1 MRKMIVIAIREYLA
15 AVRTRSFIV
24 SLVMVPLLMSGSV
37 IVSLIVKELEDTG
50 EKRFA
55 IVDRSPGQKIF
66 QAIETAARHRNDH
79 EIYDPETKKQIRPI
93 FRVERVEPSA
103 SNHETVMQ
111 QRFEL
116 SKQVLDGKYFGFL
129 EIGADVYKYSKN
141 FLAPADGMEA
151 LIRLSR
157 ADLVSD
163 PSRLRYQSKTPQYT
177 AFSRWVEAVINEAIQ
192 QKRWA
197 DAGLPR
203 QQILAI
209 LPPVPLAAKGLTKW
223 DPATGEFEDTASEGQ
238 IVHFIVP
245 AVLVSLMFMMIMVG
259 STPLIAGM
267 LEEKMGGMA
276 EVLLGSVRPFVL
288 MMGKL
293 LGMVGVSLTIAAVYL
308 AAAYWAAHHYGYT
321 DLLPPALLMWFIAF
335 LILAV
340 VMYGSIF
347 VAIGAAC
354 SEWKE
359 TQTLLMPVIMLAV
372 FPMFF
377 LVYIIQEPASL
388 FSTLF
393 SFFPPAT
400 PMLMVTRQ
408 AVPPGVSWWQPL
420 LGMLVVLAAT
430 TGCVY
435 AAGRIFRVGILMKGK
450 GPKMTDLLRWVFTG

>member
-1 MRKMIVIAIREYLA
+1 MRKMVVIAIREYLA

-37 IVSLIVKELEDTG
+37 IVSLVVQKLEDTG

-55 IVDRSPGQKIF
+55 IVDRSSDHKLF
-66 QAIETAARHRNDH
+66 QAIEAAARYRNEH
-79 EIYDPETKKQIRPI
+79 GIYDAETKKQIRPI
-93 FRVERVEPSA
+93 FTVKRIEPYTNNPEA
-103 SNHETVMQ
+103 IKQ

-116 SKQVLDGKYFGFL
+116 SQQVLDGKYFGFL
-129 EIGADVYKYSKN
+129 EIGTNVYEYSQN
-141 FLAPADGMEA
+141 APSPGESLEA
-151 LIRLSR
+151 LIRSSSADKLSD
-157 ADLVSD
+157 A
-163 PSRLRYQSKTPQYT
+163 SRLRYQSKTPQYT
-177 AFSRWVEAVINEAIQ
+177 AFSRWVEAVVNEAIQ

-197 DAGLPR
+197 DAGMAR
-203 QQILAI
+203 EKVLAI

-223 DPATGEFEDTASEGQ
+223 NPVTGEFEDTGSEGQ

-308 AAAYWAAHHYGYT
+308 AAAYWVAHHYDYT
-321 DLLPPALLMWFIAF
+321 DLLPPQLLMWFVAF
-335 LILAV
+335 LVLAV

-359 TQTLLMPVIMLAV
+359 TQTLLMPVILFAV

-408 AVPPGVSWWQPL
+408 AVPPGVPWWQPI
-420 LGMLVVLAAT
+420 LGMLVVLAFTA
-430 TGCVY
+430 GCVY

-450 GPKMTDLLRWVFTG
+450 GPKMTDLLRWVISG

>member
-1 MRKMIVIAIREYLA
+1 MRKTIVIAIREYLA

-24 SLVMVPLLMSGSV
+24 SLVMVPLLMSGSI
-37 IVSLIVKELEDTG
+37 IVSLIVQKLEDTG

-55 IVDRSPGQKIF
+55 IVDRSPGEKIF
-66 QAIETAARHRNDH
+66 QAIERAAQHRNAV

-93 FRVERVEPSA
+93 FTVERIEPSA
-103 SNHETVMQ
+103 NNSEAVNQ

-116 SKQVLDGKYFGFL
+116 SKQVLDGKCYGFL
-129 EIGADVYKYSKN
+129 EIGADVYKYSSTVSAAKQEMEDFVPSAN
-141 FLAPADGMEA
+141 FL
-151 LIRLSR
+151 
-157 ADLVSD
+157 SD
-163 PSRLRYQSKTPQYT
+163 PARLRYQSKTPQNT
-177 AFSRWVEAVINEAIQ
+177 AFSRWAEAVVNEAIQ

-203 QQILAI
+203 EKILAI
-209 LPPVPLAAKGLTKW
+209 LPPVPLVAKGLTKW
-223 DPATGEFEDTASEGQ
+223 DPASGEFEDTATESQ

-276 EVLLGSVRPFVL
+276 EVLLGSVRPFIL

-308 AAAYWAAHHYGYT
+308 AAAYWTAHHYGYT
-321 DLLPPALLMWFIAF
+321 DLLPLHLLMWFVAF
-335 LILAV
+335 LVLAV

-359 TQTLLMPVIMLAV
+359 TQTLLMPVILLAV

-408 AVPPGVSWWQPL
+408 AVPPGVPWWQPL

-430 TGCVY
+430 TACVY

-450 GPKMTDLLRWVFTG
+450 GPKMTDLLRWVITG